1 MKRHLI
7 LIFLFFEIT
16 NSFAQEKSL
25 RDFNLVSGLVFNQSN
40 MEFNTTTAVGIYL
53 EPKLFLSDKFI
64 IGYRL
69 EPVAL
74 AYGILLLPGG
84 CTQVHRQYP
93 GMPSCREGSNFLINN
108 YFFVDRRFGN
118 QKLGKK
124 GGVYQLYSGLS
135 INFHTHHRYVIT
147 SRRPGNW
154 EDMETW
160 ITNLGFGYRFGAL
173 LGRTQA
179 NLSLNLTGKDF
190 QPYLGMSFGYT
201 LIK

>member
-1 MKRHLI
+1 MKKRLI
-7 LIFLFFEIT
+7 LVFLIFEVT
-16 NSFAQEKSL
+16 YSFAQEASL
-25 RDFNLVSGLVFNQSN
+25 RDFSLTTGLVFNQSN
-40 MEFNTTTAVGIYL
+40 MQFNTTTAVGIYL
-53 EPKLFLSDKFI
+53 EPKFHLNERFI

-84 CTQVHRQYP
+84 CTQVHRRFP
-93 GMPSCREGSNFLINN
+93 GMPSCREGSNFMINN
-108 YFFVDRRFGN
+108 YFFVDRRLGN
-118 QKLGKK
+118 QKIGRK
-124 GGVYQLYSGLS
+124 GGVYQFYSGLS
-135 INFHTHHRYVIT
+135 VNVHTHHRYVIT

-160 ITNLGFGYRFGAL
+160 ITNLGFGFRIGAL

-190 QPYLGMSFGYT
+190 QPFLGMSFGYT
-201 LIK
+201 VIK